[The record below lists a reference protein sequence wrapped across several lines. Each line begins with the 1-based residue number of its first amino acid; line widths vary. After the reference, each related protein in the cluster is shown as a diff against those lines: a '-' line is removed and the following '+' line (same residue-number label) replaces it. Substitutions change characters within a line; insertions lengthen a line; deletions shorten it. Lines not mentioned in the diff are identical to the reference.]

1 MRKLNILLAEDDEMI
16 EKLTAYYLR
25 QKGHEVDIAKNGNE
39 AVRKFKNKKYDFI
52 LMDVQMPEMDGLQAV
67 REIRK
72 IESDYLAKGHTT
84 VIAITTNPDK
94 DECLKAGMDGNTQKP
109 FKSDVLSKLFS
120 TYSLS

>member
-25 QKGHEVDIAKNGNE
+25 QNGHEVDIAKNGNE
-39 AVRKFKNKKYDFI
+39 AVQKFKNKKYDFI

-72 IESDYLAKGHTT
+72 IEMDYLAKGHTT

-94 DECLKAGMDGNTQKP
+94 DECLKAGMDGYTQKP
-109 FKSDVLSKLFS
+109 FKLDVLSTLFS
-120 TYSLS
+120 TFSLS